1 MALQKGAME
10 PGKKY
15 RGYGYIND
23 YKEFCFE
30 PEETGKN
37 QGRITPVATKG
48 GVSLSQT
55 KTNLI
60 FHVKIVKGTKIELTK
75 RVTEVSN
82 TLLDFVQRYEF

>member
-1 MALQKGAME
+1 MPLQKGSME

-30 PEETGKN
+30 LEETGKN
-37 QGRITPVATKG
+37 QGRITPVATKD

-60 FHVKIVKGTKIELTK
+60 FHVKIEKGTKIELTK
-75 RVTEVSN
+75 RVTEVAN
-82 TLLDFVQRYEF
+82 ILLDFVQKYEF